1 MKVLSIQEPYATLIK
16 DGYKKIETRSWKTNY
31 RGKILIHAS
40 LGKLFQKTITN
51 PEVTSL
57 LKERS
62 LNHGKIIC
70 RASLVDCIKMTEE
83 FIKKVQRNN
92 QEYILGIYEPG
103 RYAWILENIIP
114 LEKNIE
120 AKGKL
125 GLWEYI
131 E

>member
-40 LGKLFQKTITN
+40 LGKTFQKTITN
-51 PEVTSL
+51 TEVISL

-70 RASLVDCIKMTEE
+70 QATLVDCIKMTEE
-83 FIKKVQRNN
+83 FIKKVQLNN
-92 QEYILGIYEPG
+92 QEYILGIYELG
-103 RYAWILENIIP
+103 RYAWILEGIIP
-114 LEKNIE
+114 LERTIE
-120 AKGKL
+120 VKGKL
-125 GLWEYI
+125 GLWEYT

>member
-40 LGKLFQKTITN
+40 LGKTFQKTITN
-51 PEVTSL
+51 TEVISL

-70 RASLVDCIKMTEE
+70 QATLVDCIKMTEE
-83 FIKKVQRNN
+83 FIKKVQLNN
-92 QEYILGIYEPG
+92 QEYILGIYELG

-114 LEKNIE
+114 LERTIE
-120 AKGKL
+120 VKGKL
-125 GLWEYI
+125 GLWEYT